1 MRAGMALATVTIGL
15 AACSATPSSPTPST
29 QPDAA
34 GFDSRKEAFCQR
46 ARVAI
51 VLAQGVWEVEGMPLP
66 AEEVIRELGRDAHV
80 MEQAGMHEVAV
91 IVDGLA
97 SELASVPEDL
107 RVIHSYL
114 DEHPSPTVV
123 RAVRS
128 FLGSEAKVGAISFL
142 SSRDAYRLAAKQW
155 AGETWL
161 SDSVSLPASVVAE
174 TSEPV
179 DQQLIRQL
187 RAMEGVVGVQ
197 VLGGEVD
204 PDRLAAFRLATLDL
218 CPGIDLPPPDPQ

>member
-1 MRAGMALATVTIGL
+1 MRAGVALAAVTICL
-15 AACSATPSSPTPST
+15 AACNASPSSPTPST

-46 ARVAI
+46 ASVAI
-51 VLAQGVWEVEGMPLP
+51 GIAQGVREVEGMPLP
-66 AEEVIRELGRDAHV
+66 TEEVIPELGRDARA
-80 MEQAGMHEVAV
+80 MKEAEMHEVAV

-107 RVIHSYL
+107 RVVHSYL
-114 DEHPSPTVV
+114 DEHPSPLVV
-123 RAVRS
+123 RAVRNI
-128 FLGSEAKVGAISFL
+128 LASEAKVDAISFL
-142 SSRDAYRLAAKQW
+142 SSRDATRLLEKQW

-161 SDSVSLPASVVAE
+161 SDSISLPASVVAE

-179 DQQLIRQL
+179 DQQLIRRL
-187 RAMEGVVGVQ
+187 RAMEGVVDVQ